1 MDQKPANP
9 LSKHFRQPA
18 IYMKLP
24 SEGKFWPEGTLELP
38 ASGEIPVY
46 PMTARDEITIRTP
59 DALLNGQG
67 VVDVIH
73 SCCPNIK
80 DAWRMPSIDADA
92 VLLNIRIASYGNQMD
107 LDTVC
112 PECREESSFAMDL
125 GNLVGTLSC
134 PDYNTRIEVDGLSIK
149 IRPQSYQQVNHANQ
163 ITFTEQQILRT
174 VNDDNISEEDKKVTT
189 DAYLQRLI
197 DLNIEI
203 CVNSTESITTEDGTQ
218 VAENAFIAEFYN
230 QADFKIMRQIQDRL
244 KELGTAAEL
253 RPIKFACRGCQKE
266 YDVPVTFDYANFFA

>member
-1 MDQKPANP
+1 MDQKPVNP

-24 SEGKFWPEGTLELP
+24 SNGNFWPEGTIELP

-67 VVDVIH
+67 VVDVIQ

-112 PECREESSFAMDL
+112 PECQEESSFALDL
-125 GNLVGTLSC
+125 GNLIGTLTC
-134 PDYNTRIEVDGLSIK
+134 PDYNTRIDVDGLSIK
-149 IRPQSYQQVNHANQ
+149 IKPQSYQEVNRANQ

-174 VNDDNISEEDKKVTT
+174 VTDDNITDEVKKSTT

-203 CVNSTESITTEDGTQ
+203 CANSTESITTEDGTQ
-218 VAENAFIAEFYN
+218 VVDLEFIKEFYN
-230 QADFKIMRQIQDRL
+230 QADFKIMRKIQDRL
-244 KELGTAAEL
+244 KELGTEAEIK
-253 RPIKFACRGCQKE
+253 PIKFTCQGCQKN

>member
-1 MDQKPANP
+1 MDQKPVNP

-24 SEGKFWPEGTLELP
+24 SEGKFWPDGTLELP

-80 DAWRMPSIDADA
+80 DAWKMPSVDADA

-107 LDTVC
+107 FDTVC
-112 PECREESSFAMDL
+112 PHCQTENNFALDL
-125 GNLVGTLSC
+125 GILTGNLAC
-134 PDYNTRIEVDGLSIK
+134 PDYNTLLDVDGLKIK
-149 IRPQSYQQVNHANQ
+149 IKPQTYYDVNYANQ
-163 ITFTEQQILRT
+163 IAFTEQQILRT
-174 VNDDNISEEDKKVTT
+174 VNDDNISDDEKKITT
-189 DAYLQRLI
+189 DAYLSRLI
-197 DLNIEI
+197 DLNIQI
-203 CVNSTESITTEDGTQ
+203 CANSTDSITTEDG
-218 VAENAFIAEFYN
+218 VAVTDAGFIKEFYN
-230 QADFKIMRQIQDRL
+230 QADFKVMRKIQDRL
-244 KELGTAAEL
+244 KELGAQAEL
-253 RPIKFACRGCQKE
+253 KPIDHNCPECTKE
-266 YDVPVTFDYANFFA
+266 YTVPLTFDYANFFA

>member
-18 IYMKLP
+18 IYIKLP
-24 SEGKFWPEGTLELP
+24 SNGQFWPEGTLELP

-67 VVDVIH
+67 VVEVIQ

-80 DAWRMPSIDADA
+80 DAWSMPSIDADA

-107 LDTVC
+107 FDTVC
-112 PECREESSFAMDL
+112 PECQEESSFALDL
-125 GNLVGTLSC
+125 GNLISRLSC
-134 PDYNTRIEVDGLSIK
+134 PDYHNTLDIDGLKIK
-149 IRPQSYQQVNHANQ
+149 IRPQTYQQVNHANQ

-174 VNDDNISEEDKKVTT
+174 VNDDTISDEDKKATT
-189 DAYLQRLI
+189 DAYLKRLI

-203 CVNSTESITTEDGTQ
+203 CTNSTERITTEEGTA
-218 VAENAFIAEFYN
+218 VTDPKFISEFYN
-230 QADFKIMRQIQDRL
+230 QADFKIMRRIQDRL
-244 KELGTAAEL
+244 KELGAEAEL
-253 RPIKFACRGCQKE
+253 KPVKFTCNGCKKE
-266 YDVPVTFDYANFFA
+266 YEVPLTFDYANFFA